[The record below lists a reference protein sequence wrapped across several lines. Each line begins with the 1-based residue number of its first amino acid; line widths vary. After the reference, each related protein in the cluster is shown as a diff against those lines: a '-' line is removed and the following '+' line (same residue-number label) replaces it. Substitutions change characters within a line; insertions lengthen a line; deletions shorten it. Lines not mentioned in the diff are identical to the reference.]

1 MGCNWWSSC
10 GGGGVSGVRGV
21 YLMVRGDSDVV
32 GGGGVSDI
40 GVATRGLILVLVLI
54 VVTMVIML
62 VVVKL
67 MV

>member
-1 MGCNWWSSC
+1 
-10 GGGGVSGVRGV
+10 
-21 YLMVRGDSDVV
+21 MVRGDSDVV

-40 GVATRGLILVLVLI
+40 GVATSGLILVLVLI